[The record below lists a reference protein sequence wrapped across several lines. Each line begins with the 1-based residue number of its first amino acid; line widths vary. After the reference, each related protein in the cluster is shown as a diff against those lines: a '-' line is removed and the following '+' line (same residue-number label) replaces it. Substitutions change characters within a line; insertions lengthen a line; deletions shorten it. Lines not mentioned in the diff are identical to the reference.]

1 MNKVTIVLSG
11 KKQSGKS
18 TTCMYIAARFIN
30 QQTKSDIYSV
40 NEKGELLYKGM
51 PYHTQTA
58 VNDIIAEYDVKV
70 YSFADPLKRFCIDV
84 LGAPEEG
91 CYGTD
96 EQKNAPIEH
105 LMWENLPLGLRPGE
119 GDFLDVSF
127 GGGHTVYEKYKCGNL
142 SGRELMQTFGT
153 NICRSLYYDC
163 WARGTFNSIPLALIC
178 DGRFPNEINMGNTL
192 KAKTV
197 RLLRAPHVNDQHPSE
212 TALDDFPL
220 DQYSYV
226 LDNREMSL
234 EEHCQVMD
242 STIDEWLSS
251 CF

>member
-1 MNKVTIVLSG
+1 MT
-11 KKQSGKS
+11 
-18 TTCMYIAARFIN
+18 
-30 QQTKSDIYSV
+30 
-40 NEKGELLYKGM
+40 
-51 PYHTQTA
+51 
-58 VNDIIAEYDVKV
+58 
-70 YSFADPLKRFCIDV
+70 
-84 LGAPEEG
+84 
-91 CYGTD
+91 
-96 EQKNAPIEH
+96 
-105 LMWENLPLGLRPGE
+105 
-119 GDFLDVSF
+119 
-127 GGGHTVYEKYKCGNL
+127 
-142 SGRELMQTFGT
+142 GRELMQTFGT

-163 WARGTFNSIPLALIC
+163 WARGTFNSIKREGIPLALIC
-178 DGRFPNEINMGNTL
+178 DGRFPNEINMGNAL

-197 RLLRAPHVNDQHPSE
+197 RLLRAPHADDQHPSE